1 MKILYSQANELNFT
15 KFPPIKKEIIFEI
28 LSVPKKKNTNKQ
40 KTKQQ
45 QKKTTNLPND

>member
-28 LSVPKKKNTNKQ
+28 LSVPKKKLQTNK
-40 KTKQQ
+40 KQNNN
-45 QKKTTNLPND
+45 KKTTNLPND